1 MQVPLQGNMSSGQT
15 GPEEGAARPSAV
27 AQATRIRINESISI
41 IGDEFII
48 TTQLL
53 SDLTLDSFDCMEI
66 SLSRRMSILIVV
78 IILLT
83 PI

>member
-1 MQVPLQGNMSSGQT
+1 MPSGQT

-27 AQATRIRINESISI
+27 AQATRIRIDESISI

-48 TTQLL
+48 TTQSLL
-53 SDLTLDSFDCMEI
+53 SDLTLDSFDCIEI
-66 SLSRRMSILIVV
+66 SLSRRMSILMEV